1 MSLEEYKKVIENM
14 FSKASNKLPEIK
26 SWNKAYQFKVEDSN
40 EEFYIEIKNGELK
53 VSEGSHPSPIATI
66 SAPKE
71 VLDQVLKGELDAMKA
86 FMMRKIKITGNVLD
100 TMNLKKLI
108 DAGVGKI

>member
-1 MSLEEYKKVIENM
+1 MSLEEYKKTIEELFN
-14 FSKASNKLPEIK
+14 KAVDKVPEIK
-26 SWNKAYQFKVEDSN
+26 TWNKVYQFKVEDDG
-40 EEFYIEIKNGELK
+40 EFYIEIKNGEIK
-53 VSEGSHPSPIATI
+53 IEEGSHPSPIATI
-66 SAPKE
+66 SATQE
-71 VLDQVLKGELDAMKA
+71 VLGQVLKGELDAMKA